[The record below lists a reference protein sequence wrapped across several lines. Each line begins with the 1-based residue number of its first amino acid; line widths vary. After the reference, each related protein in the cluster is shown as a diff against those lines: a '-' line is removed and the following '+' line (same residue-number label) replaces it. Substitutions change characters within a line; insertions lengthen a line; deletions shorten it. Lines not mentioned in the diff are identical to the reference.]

1 MDLINLAERYGTLVR
16 KRQKPAGC
24 AGLLVIFFCVC
35 FVFFFHPS
43 PSAPR
48 HRSPRVGAGRTA
60 ACRAPGGGHPIRA
73 GGRGG
78 SGEVQG
84 RGRRA
89 GGLEALGTSSFGR
102 RAAPTSVPAAS
113 SCPFPASLPP
123 SPGGSAEG
131 IVQPPRGGT
140 GRERRDGADPQQ
152 HNKVPTRPRWCWRRW
167 VGDRQGSSL
176 APGTA
181 GGMGTRLGPPRRCSG
196 EGSVPRPPG
205 MRAGEGHQPGG
216 TELGPS
222 VLFLKGLL
230 LGDERPEGA
239 IPEAGADAEA

>member
-1 MDLINLAERYGTLVR
+1 MRL
-16 KRQKPAGC
+16 
-24 AGLLVIFFCVC
+24 FC
-35 FVFFFHPS
+35 FFFHPS

-60 ACRAPGGGHPIRA
+60 AYRAPGGGAPHK
-73 GGRGG
+73 GWG
-78 SGEVQG
+78 SGG
-84 RGRRA
+84 LRRGA
-89 GGLEALGTSSFGR
+89 GQREEGWGARGAGHFILWAQSCPHISARSLLLPLPRILAPQPRGQHGGDG
-102 RAAPTSVPAAS
+102 AAP
-113 SCPFPASLPP
+113 
-123 SPGGSAEG
+123 PGGM
-131 IVQPPRGGT
+131 
-140 GRERRDGADPQQ
+140 GRKRRDGADPQQ
-152 HNKVPTRPRWCWRRW
+152 HNKVPTWPRWCWRRW

-176 APGTA
+176 APGTT
-181 GGMGTRLGPPRRCSG
+181 GGMGTRLGPPQGCSG

-205 MRAGEGHQPGG
+205 MRDGEGHQPGG